1 LFDGVI
7 RRRIKQAG
15 LASYWLRR
23 CLAPYSSQITSDQL
37 VLDVGSGDSPYKDL
51 WKHARYLAIDL
62 TNQGADALGDICHL
76 PVKSNSVDLV
86 VCTEVLEHVFDTD
99 KALVE
104 LNRVLKDGGRLVL
117 STPLIMGEH
126 EAHDYYRF
134 TSTCLAQQVQASGFE
149 VVQVSK
155 RGGSFS
161 CLGLLLTHLPG
172 QIIGKRGA
180 DCFTRLDCQR
190 SARQL
195 NNLWL
200 YLALAFQMSLR
211 VFVYLDRLDV
221 KKHFTLGY
229 VVLCSKRKCRV

>member
-1 LFDGVI
+1 MIIG
-7 RRRIKQAG
+7 
-15 LASYWLRR
+15 
-23 CLAPYSSQITSDQL
+23 
-37 VLDVGSGDSPYKDL
+37 LDVGSGDSPYKDL

-62 TNQGADALGDICHL
+62 TNQGADVLGDICHL

-86 VCTEVLEHVFDTD
+86 VCTEVLEHVFNTD

-104 LNRVLKDGGRLVL
+104 LNRVLKGGGRLVL

-126 EAHDYYRF
+126 EAYDYYRF
-134 TSTCLAQQVQASGFE
+134 TSACLVQQVQANGFE

-172 QIIGKRGA
+172 QIIGKRGV
-180 DCFTRLDCQR
+180 DCSAQLDCQR
-190 SARQL
+190 PFRQL
-195 NNLWL
+195 NILWL
-200 YLALAFQMSLR
+200 YLALAFQISLR

-229 VVLCSKRKCRV
+229 VVLCSKRKYRV